1 MPSYIIIGASRGL
14 GYEWLRHLS
23 RDSENIIV
31 GLVRNPDA
39 VEAKLASDSIRNVNI
54 IKADLTDHKSLSAAV
69 AKTADLT
76 GGSVDYLIINGVHQD
91 PAGDFL
97 SPTEFIGREELLHD
111 YMVKAMETNVV
122 GVMYGINAY
131 LPLVRKSSVKKITVI
146 STGLADLELALQG
159 NMSFFVTYSAVKAA
173 LNMVVAKYSIDLRAD
188 GVTIIALSPGLVNT
202 QEAPPPAE
210 IMPRIQ
216 IMMQDCL
223 AVNPEFKGPIE
234 PAESVK
240 MQLKVI
246 ETTTIKQ
253 SGEFLSHFGNK
264 QWI

>member
-23 RDSENIIV
+23 RDPENTIV

-39 VEAKLASDSIRNVNI
+39 VEAKLAYDSIRNVNI

-91 PAGDFL
+91 PVADFL
-97 SPTEFIGREELLHD
+97 SPSEFIGREELLHD
-111 YMVKAMETNVV
+111 YMVKAIETNVV

-159 NMSFFVTYSAVKAA
+159 NMSFFVT
-173 LNMVVAKYSIDLRAD
+173 IELRAD

-246 ETTTIKQ
+246 ETATIKQ